1 MASLWM
7 PGAVKILGH
16 PDKVGY
22 EALGFGNK
30 GPKKGDVKH
39 SAEGWAAYL
48 KFLVQSPLAMKSWH
62 FSVLTDGT
70 KWQHYPINV
79 HCWHASDT
87 DDDDDVRANIELV
100 GIEHEGLVGTP
111 LTAEQVQAT
120 VEISRFCAEYF
131 DRDAIYSRFPI
142 IPTDGWVLV
151 EHTEV
156 ANTYTAC
163 PSDRIPWDLVMQALT
178 EDIDITLLEDDMPA
192 FVKLNA
198 ADDDD
203 DPGRVWII
211 TANTKRKLYG
221 TRPDLA
227 QQLGIPQVVTVIKE
241 KTLDSLIEVG
251 N

>member
-1 MASLWM
+1 MSSLWM
-7 PGAVKILGH
+7 PGALVVPGN

-22 EALGFGNK
+22 DALGFGVK
-30 GPKKGDVKH
+30 GPKRGDVKH

-48 KFLVQSPLAMKSWH
+48 KFLVQSSLAIKSWH

-79 HCWHASDT
+79 HCWHAGDT
-87 DDDDDVRANIELV
+87 DDDHDVRANIELV

-111 LTAEQVQAT
+111 LTAEQTQAT
-120 VEISRFCAEYF
+120 IEISRFCAGVFERTAAY
-131 DRDAIYSRFPI
+131 ARFPVQ
-142 IPTDGWVLV
+142 PADGWTLV

-156 ANTYTAC
+156 SNTFTAC
-163 PSDRIPWDLVMQALT
+163 PSGRIPWEDVLERLT
-178 EDIDITLLEDDMPA
+178 PQNVDLLEDQMPA
-192 FVKLNA
+192 FVKLSA
-198 ADDDD
+198 DDDDD

-227 QQLGIPQVVTVIKE
+227 QQLGIPQIVTVIQQ

-251 N
+251 